1 MATLQEINAT
11 RAKVGLPP
19 LTQPGQAP
27 AQAQT
32 LEDKYP
38 ILKAETVETVTP
50 TPSLKDRLSSFADTA
65 VDVGKGVAKSFVK
78 PVAVGADLLS
88 KGEDYVQNK
97 AIELAGALKG
107 ATPEDIQAYKQ
118 DVGIPEAQKMKQ
130 ETAQAIGEKAKT
142 HNTAQDVGKAIGD
155 VAQFM
160 AIPEAKG
167 ATILGRTAERFGTG
181 YSTSELQG
189 GNTTENVTSGVI
201 NAVVPGVGPA
211 LKGIG
216 TGIKETLGATTGVGG
231 GVIGK
236 AWQAAK
242 AGGKQLEA
250 FKQGLG
256 ESGEQIVREAKDAF
270 NQMLSNRSNAYKNS
284 LETLKESTKQ
294 LNIKPINDAVQKGLK
309 DFNVKVTKD
318 GLDFSRSK
326 IALDKAAQQ
335 EMTQIYDTMKTWGLQ
350 KGDRL
355 ITGVDTLKQMFGDL
369 YSESSAVRSFA
380 KNVEKA
386 AKDVGKQIPG
396 YEKMLEEYTE
406 SSKLIKEIQTGLSI
420 KDTNQIDTAFRK
432 LTSALRTNNE
442 MRKAM
447 IDELD
452 KVSGGFI
459 SSKIAGQQMSE
470 FIPRGLTGKLAGL
483 GTIGASGFIG
493 IAQALP
499 ALILTSP
506 KIVQGMIRAIG
517 LPMKYVQPLFDAI
530 AANQQAISGVAQQ
543 GAKAIIENPEKEEQ
557 NLPTEDK
564 K

>member
-1 MATLQEINAT
+1 MA
-11 RAKVGLPP
+11 
-19 LTQPGQAP
+19 LTQEQIQRAREM
-27 AQAQT
+27 AQARGSSLPT
-32 LEDKYP
+32 GATTSGSLLDKYGIGTQKP
-38 ILKAETVETVTP
+38 TVTSEP
-50 TPSLKDRLSSFADTA
+50 TLKDRLSSLGTGAL
-65 VDVGKGVAKSFVK
+65 DVGKGVVKSFVQ
-78 PVAVGADLLS
+78 PVAEGANLLS

-97 AIELAGALKG
+97 AIELAGAIKG
-107 ATPEDIQAYKQ
+107 ATPEDIETYKQ
-118 DVGIPEAQKMKQ
+118 DVGIPETQKMKQ
-130 ETAQAIGEKAKT
+130 ETAEAIQEKAT
-142 HNTAQDVGKAIGD
+142 TRNTAQDVGKAIGD

-256 ESGEQIVREAKDAF
+256 ESADAIVQEAKDA
-270 NQMLSNRSNAYKNS
+270 LGLIIKDRSNTYQTALS
-284 LETLKESTKQ
+284 GLKGSTQQ

-318 GLDFSRSK
+318 GLDFSRSTL
-326 IALDKAAQQ
+326 ALDNAAQK
-335 EMTQIYDTMKTWGLQ
+335 EMAQIYDTMKTWGTQ

-355 ITGVDTLKQMFGDL
+355 IIGVDTLKRMFGDL
-369 YSESSAVRSFA
+369 YSDSSAIRSFS
-380 KNVEKA
+380 KSVENA
-386 AKDVGKQIPG
+386 AKEVGKQVPG
-396 YEKMLEEYTE
+396 YEKMLKDYAE
-406 SSKLIKEIQTGLSI
+406 STGLIKEIQKGLSL
-420 KDTNQIDTAFRK
+420 KDTVQVETAFKK
-432 LTSALRTNNE
+432 LTSALRTNND
-442 MRKAM
+442 MRKKL
-447 IDELD
+447 IEELD
-452 KVSGGFI
+452 KASGGFL

-470 FIPRGLTGKLAGL
+470 ILPRGLSARVVEGGAIAAAGFTGL
-483 GTIGASGFIG
+483 TSW
-493 IAQALP
+493 LP
-499 ALILTSP
+499 AMVLASP
-506 KIVQGMIRAIG
+506 KAVQGMIRALGI
-517 LPMKYVQPLFDAI
+517 PAKYAQPLFDAI
-530 AANQQAISGVAQQ
+530 AANQNLVSGVVQQ
-543 GAKAIIENPEKEEQ
+543 GAKAIIDNPEKETTAESSQ
-557 NLPTEDK
+557 GLLK